1 MTWLVG
7 LLSSAA
13 NGKGYTDMFSLLVA
27 PSVTP
32 SVCLCLCVCLSGTLG
47 NNLLTDFDKIFQ
59 NTWDM
64 TKETKCNML
73 AMLRVTHWIMAFFTL
88 FQGKNV
94 GGSSITQKIT
104 IIMAFHQTFRM
115 IYISH
120 KE

>member
-88 FQGKNV
+88 FQGKTSGV
-94 GGSSITQKIT
+94 
-104 IIMAFHQTFRM
+104 AAL
-115 IYISH
+115 H
-120 KE
+120 KK